1 MAENHRGVMQKT
13 TAWEKVGLIGE
24 NQEVETDFSGLS
36 GEALE
41 LCWSS
46 FLKISFYF
54 YQIIYPYCPP
64 RLTTKNSSSQT
75 TPSPQFSYLFLEGTT
90 FNLTVVYFGI

>member
-54 YQIIYPYCPP
+54 YQIIYPHC
-64 RLTTKNSSSQT
+64 SSRT